1 MSPTWIGFIVFGIG
15 LWLLLSA
22 SRLAMLMF
30 ALACTMFNGSAVV
43 TITALGSVSVQP
55 GLAATGL
62 LFLRILLPERR
73 SAGSVPAAL
82 RDNGWLI
89 LLATYGFVGAYTLP
103 LLFSGAMGVVPLRP
117 SAGAITT
124 IPLGFSTQNITTS
137 FYLLTTMLA
146 AIAAHA
152 TVNRPG
158 AGPALA
164 RTACTIAL
172 VHATLG
178 WIGVAIRGTAAQAV
192 FEGIR
197 NGHYMQ
203 VEQSFGSWARL
214 NGVSP
219 EPSIYA
225 AYGFAWLVVV
235 SELWLRNII
244 RGLSGPAALLLLVT
258 LIASTSTTAYLGIGS
273 YALILVLRVLFV
285 PASIPTTK
293 TAAMIALA
301 LAGGAMALAMLVA
314 SEQMSDAVARILRT
328 TTTDKLSS
336 GSGVVR
342 SVWARQGLDAFL
354 ASYGLGIGVGSF
366 RSSSIITALIG
377 SGGVIAATSMA
388 LYLGRVF
395 RPFRAKTWRATGMID
410 RDTATACAWGAVMAL
425 VPAAASAPS
434 PDPGILWGLLAGA
447 ALGLNRRA
455 DAGALP
461 ATADPAATFAAAAAR
476 PETRA

>member
-1 MSPTWIGFIVFGIG
+1 MTPTWIGFIVFGIG
-15 LWLLLSA
+15 LWLLCSA
-22 SRLAMLMF
+22 SRLAMLVF
-30 ALACTMFNGSAVV
+30 AIACTMFNGSAVV
-43 TITALGSVSVQP
+43 TITALGSISVQP

-73 SAGSVPAAL
+73 AAGSVPAAL

-103 LLFSGAMGVVPLRP
+103 LLFSGAMDVVPLRP
-117 SAGAITT
+117 SAGAITA

-158 AGPALA
+158 AGPVLA
-164 RTACTIAL
+164 RAACTIAL
-172 VHATLG
+172 VHAILG
-178 WIGVAIRGTAAQAV
+178 WVGVAIRGTALQVV
-192 FEGIR
+192 FDAIR

-235 SELWLRNII
+235 SELWLRNVM
-244 RGLSGPAALLLLVT
+244 RGISGPAALLLLVT
-258 LIASTSTTAYLGIGS
+258 LIASTSTTAYLGIGAYS
-273 YALILVLRVLFV
+273 LIVALRVLFV
-285 PASIPTTK
+285 PTSIPSAK

-301 LAGGAMALAMLVA
+301 LAGVALALAMLVA
-314 SEQMSDAVARILRT
+314 NEQLSDAVARILRT

-366 RSSSIITALIG
+366 RSSSIITAVIG
-377 SGGVIAATSMA
+377 SGGVIALLAMTF
-388 LYLGRVF
+388 YLSGVF
-395 RPFRAKTWRATGMID
+395 RPFRAETWRATGLID
-410 RDTATACAWGAVMAL
+410 RDVATACAWGALMAL

-434 PDPGILWGLLAGA
+434 PDPGILWGLLAGT
-447 ALGLNRRA
+447 ALGLNRRT
-455 DAGALP
+455 DAPALA
-461 ATADPAATFAAAAAR
+461 ATAGPASGLPAAAR
-476 PETRA
+476 TALRP